1 MNSKSSH
8 KNTRSTCNAITTSG
22 KCGMPEPDY
31 NTDSK
36 RARLEEH
43 KKEHEVLSEDNHE
56 PPVVAPS
63 SQNGTPH
70 ESSLLPLPSTPPPP
84 LDFHSP
90 PFRNARC
97 NQGAADGQDTQRR
110 SSAPRAPTTRK
121 WRPDGRSKWRLTKP
135 IVLATRKGSRCGNCA
150 CVTSHRRQRR

>member
-70 ESSLLPLPSTPPPP
+70 ESSLLPLPSTPPLTLYPP
-84 LDFHSP
+84 SL
-90 PFRNARC
+90 
-97 NQGAADGQDTQRR
+97 
-110 SSAPRAPTTRK
+110 PRPGCIYIHMYIYTYIYIYIYIYTY
-121 WRPDGRSKWRLTKP
+121 
-135 IVLATRKGSRCGNCA
+135 IYVCI
-150 CVTSHRRQRR
+150 